1 MVKLFQQLLLTVTI
15 LVVLFYGTAIAL
27 SYGNPDQVA
36 ISKSLVCTADRGADS
51 IFQILRNGNLL
62 NVFAEKNLAA
72 PPLPSAPFPASPPSN
87 PDTSKCSDKNS
98 SIPIVE
104 THPA

>member
-1 MVKLFQQLLLTVTI
+1 MVKLFQQLLVTVTI

-62 NVFAEKNLAA
+62 NILAEKTLAA
-72 PPLPSAPFPASPPSN
+72 PPLQSPPSPASPSSN
-87 PDTSKCSDKNS
+87 PETSKCSGKN
-98 SIPIVE
+98 
-104 THPA
+104 

>member
-1 MVKLFQQLLLTVTI
+1 MVKIFQQLLATVTI

-36 ISKSLVCTADRGADS
+36 ISKALVCTADRGADS

-62 NVFAEKNLAA
+62 NVLAEKTLAA
-72 PPLPSAPFPASPPSN
+72 PPLPPPPLPASPPSS
-87 PDTSKCSDKNS
+87 PETSKCSGKN
-98 SIPIVE
+98 
-104 THPA
+104 